1 MYLGK
6 RMRIA
11 IVDNDRLALGVMK
24 MMIKRI
30 LPQTNVCWAVSD
42 GLTAVSKS
50 LDSRTRPDVLLVDM
64 SLEGMSSGCDV
75 CKTIRE
81 ETAQVAL
88 VGMTAFSLDRYCAP
102 ALENG
107 ASCLVDKANVKAL
120 CRALC
125 AIVNGR
131 RADVRYVSSE
141 SAQESHERLM
151 AAKGGNIS
159 YETFAKREREVM
171 GLCSLGFTSKE
182 IGVKLG
188 IGEPTVKTY
197 IRRVMKKLGAKN
209 RTQAVIQWMEVNSRE
224 Y

>member
-6 RMRIA
+6 RIRIA
-11 IVDNDRLALGVMK
+11 IVDNDRLTLGVMK
-24 MMIKRI
+24 MMIERI
-30 LPQTNVCWAVSD
+30 LPQANVCWAVSD

-64 SLEGMSSGCDV
+64 SLEGMSGCDV

-141 SAQESHERLM
+141 SAQESHER
-151 AAKGGNIS
+151 
-159 YETFAKREREVM
+159 EVM

>member
-6 RMRIA
+6 RIRIA
-11 IVDNDRLALGVMK
+11 IVDNDRLTLGVMK
-24 MMIKRI
+24 MMIERI
-30 LPQTNVCWAVSD
+30 LPQANVCWAVSD

-50 LDSRTRPDVLLVDM
+50 LNSRTRPDVLLVDM
-64 SLEGMSSGCDV
+64 SLEGMSGYDV
-75 CKTIRE
+75 CRTIRE
-81 ETAQVAL
+81 ETAQVDL
-88 VGMTAFSLDRYCAP
+88 VGMTAFSLDRYCVP

-107 ASCLVDKANVKAL
+107 ASCLVDKANVKGL
-120 CRALC
+120 CHVLC

-131 RADVRYVSSE
+131 RADVKYASSE
-141 SAQESHERLM
+141 SAQESHERLLT
-151 AAKGGNIS
+151 AKSGNVN

-182 IGVKLG
+182 IGIKLG

-209 RTQAVIQWMEVNSRE
+209 RTQAVIQWMEINERE

>member
-11 IVDNDRLALGVMK
+11 IVDNDRLTLGVMK

-64 SLEGMSSGCDV
+64 SLEGMSGCDV

-151 AAKGGNIS
+151 AVCEARTRGYGIVLPRLYLKRDRRQAWHRGAYGENIYSKGH
-159 YETFAKREREVM
+159 E
-171 GLCSLGFTSKE
+171 E
-182 IGVKLG
+182 IRG
-188 IGEPTVKTY
+188 
-197 IRRVMKKLGAKN
+197 
-209 RTQAVIQWMEVNSRE
+209 
-224 Y
+224 

>member
-1 MYLGK
+1 M
-6 RMRIA
+6 
-11 IVDNDRLALGVMK
+11 
-24 MMIKRI
+24 
-30 LPQTNVCWAVSD
+30 CWAVSD

-64 SLEGMSSGCDV
+64 SLEGMSGCDV

-141 SAQESHERLM
+141 SEQESHERLM

>member
-1 MYLGK
+1 
-6 RMRIA
+6 
-11 IVDNDRLALGVMK
+11 
-24 MMIKRI
+24 
-30 LPQTNVCWAVSD
+30 
-42 GLTAVSKS
+42 
-50 LDSRTRPDVLLVDM
+50 M
-64 SLEGMSSGCDV
+64 SLEGMSGCDV
-75 CKTIRE
+75 CRTIRE
-81 ETAQVAL
+81 ETAQVDL
-88 VGMTAFSLDRYCAP
+88 VGMTAFSLDRYCVP

-107 ASCLVDKANVKAL
+107 ASCLVDKANVKGL
-120 CRALC
+120 CHVLC

-131 RADVRYVSSE
+131 RADVKYASSE
-141 SAQESHERLM
+141 SAQESHERLLT
-151 AAKGGNIS
+151 AKSGNVN

-182 IGVKLG
+182 IGIKLG

>member
-6 RMRIA
+6 RIRIA
-11 IVDNDRLALGVMK
+11 IVDNDRLTLGVMK
-24 MMIKRI
+24 MMIERI
-30 LPQTNVCWAVSD
+30 LPQANVCWAVSD

-64 SLEGMSSGCDV
+64 SLEGMSGCDV

-88 VGMTAFSLDRYCAP
+88 VGMTAFSLDRYCAH

-171 GLCSLGFTSKE
+171 CSLGFTSKE

>member
-6 RMRIA
+6 RIRIA
-11 IVDNDRLALGVMK
+11 IVDNDRLTLGVMK
-24 MMIKRI
+24 MMIERI
-30 LPQTNVCWAVSD
+30 LPQANVCWAVSD

-64 SLEGMSSGCDV
+64 SLEGMSGCDV

-81 ETAQVAL
+81 ETAQV
-88 VGMTAFSLDRYCAP
+88 AFSLDRYCAP

-131 RADVRYVSSE
+131 RVDVRYVSSE

>member
-1 MYLGK
+1 MQVSETLKELYRSDSIDK
-6 RMRIA
+6 NMIA
-11 IVDNDRLALGVMK
+11 EFCRPG
-24 MMIKRI
+24 
-30 LPQTNVCWAVSD
+30 QTEPFLTVYD
-42 GLTAVSKS
+42 G
-50 LDSRTRPDVLLVDM
+50 SRFVDM
-64 SLEGMSSGCDV
+64 SLEGMSGCDV

>member
-6 RMRIA
+6 RIRIA
-11 IVDNDRLALGVMK
+11 IVDNDRLTLGVMK
-24 MMIKRI
+24 MMIERI
-30 LPQTNVCWAVSD
+30 LPQANVCWAVSD

-50 LDSRTRPDVLLVDM
+50 LNSRRVLMYCLWTCPGRM
-64 SLEGMSSGCDV
+64 SGCDV
-75 CKTIRE
+75 CRTIRE
-81 ETAQVAL
+81 ETAQVDL

-107 ASCLVDKANVKAL
+107 ASCLVDKANVKGL
-120 CRALC
+120 CHVLC

-131 RADVRYVSSE
+131 RADVKYASSE
-141 SAQESHERLM
+141 SAQESHERLLT
-151 AAKGGNIS
+151 AKSGNVN

-182 IGVKLG
+182 IGIKLG

>member
-1 MYLGK
+1 
-6 RMRIA
+6 
-11 IVDNDRLALGVMK
+11 
-24 MMIKRI
+24 
-30 LPQTNVCWAVSD
+30 
-42 GLTAVSKS
+42 
-50 LDSRTRPDVLLVDM
+50 M
-64 SLEGMSSGCDV
+64 SLEGMSGCDV